1 MKKAIYND
9 RICFVFES
17 VQEARDWLTALT
29 NVVPF
34 YTSIDGSTYEIK
46 NLRDVTVTLIANA
59 DVRELCKS
67 IGEEGR
73 KHVPKR

>member
-1 MKKAIYND
+1 VKKAIYND

-34 YTSIDGSTYEIK
+34 YTNIDGSTYEIK
-46 NLRDVTVTLIANA
+46 NLKDISITLLASA
-59 DVRELCKS
+59 DIREMKNQ
-67 IGEEGR
+67 E
-73 KHVPKR
+73 

>member
-34 YTSIDGSTYEIK
+34 YTNIDGSTYEIK
-46 NLRDVTVTLIANA
+46 NLKDISITLLASA
-59 DVRELCKS
+59 DIREMKNQ
-67 IGEEGR
+67 E
-73 KHVPKR
+73 